1 MQRKVNGEKT
11 LLSTNGAITTGYPY
25 AKIMNL
31 NPYLPP
37 YIKINSKWITVK
49 VKQIYK
55 TLVKLL
61 EIMETFQPVSFQTLD
76 KSVLC

>member
-37 YIKINSKWITVK
+37 YIKINSKWISVK

-55 TLVKLL
+55 TFGRKYRRISLSSGY
-61 EIMETFQPVSFQTLD
+61 T
-76 KSVLC
+76 KSSW